1 MKTFTALLTIIVL
14 VFWIMVVA
22 LLSVQNATPVSL
34 QFLGFRS
41 IQLPVGLLLA
51 LCASVGMIAM
61 ALLQPLWRLTGSGQS
76 YSPGQDDA
84 EFFVDEED
92 F

>member
-1 MKTFTALLTIIVL
+1 MKTLATLLTIMIL
-14 VFWIMVVA
+14 VFWIMAVA

-34 QFLGFRS
+34 KFLSFQS

-51 LCASVGMIAM
+51 LCAAVGMISM
-61 ALLQPLWRLTGSGQS
+61 GLLQPLWRLTGSEQS
-76 YSPGQDDA
+76 HSTAQDDA

>member
-1 MKTFTALLTIIVL
+1 MKTLATLLTIIIL
-14 VFWIMVVA
+14 VFWIMAVA

-34 QFLGFRS
+34 NFLNFQS

-51 LCASVGMIAM
+51 LCAVVGMIGM
-61 ALLQPLWRLTGSGQS
+61 GLLQPLWGLAGSDQS
-76 YSPGQDDA
+76 NSKAQDEA

>member
-1 MKTFTALLTIIVL
+1 MKTLATLLTIIIL
-14 VFWIMVVA
+14 VFWIMAVA
-22 LLSVQNATPVSL
+22 LLSVQNATPISL
-34 QFLGFRS
+34 KFLSFQS

-51 LCASVGMIAM
+51 FCAAVGMVGM
-61 ALLQPLWRLTGSGQS
+61 GLLQPLWGLAGSEQRNS
-76 YSPGQDDA
+76 TAQDDA

>member
-1 MKTFTALLTIIVL
+1 MKTLATLLTIIIL
-14 VFWIMVVA
+14 VFWIMAVA

-34 QFLGFRS
+34 KFLSFQS

-51 LCASVGMIAM
+51 FCAAVGMIGM
-61 ALLQPLWRLTGSGQS
+61 GLLQPLWRLTASEQNNFTA
-76 YSPGQDDA
+76 QDDA
-84 EFFVDEED
+84 EFFVDDED